1 MASTRLANDASGLA
15 MRPVNDAGAS
25 LDRQIGN
32 DASGLD
38 IRPVNDAGAS
48 SYAQTGRKEASPAT
62 QSSNLQGLRYAQ
74 TGRKETSSAAHS
86 GKSIRKR
93 KSRTCAGGPKLCCV
107 N

>member
-48 SYAQTGRKEASPAT
+48 SYAQTGRKE
-62 QSSNLQGLRYAQ
+62 
-74 TGRKETSSAAHS
+74 TSSAAHS

-93 KSRTCAGGPKLCCV
+93 KGRTCAGGPRLCCV